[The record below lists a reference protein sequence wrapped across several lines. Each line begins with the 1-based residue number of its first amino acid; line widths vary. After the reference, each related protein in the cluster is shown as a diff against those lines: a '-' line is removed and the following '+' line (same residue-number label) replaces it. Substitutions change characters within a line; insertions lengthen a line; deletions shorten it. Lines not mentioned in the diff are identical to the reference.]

1 MLQSSYRFV
10 EEPLTHKYLSTI
22 KISNCEIFIT
32 YVNIKHRPAY
42 ENNVTSQVFSGS
54 NLTFILVMSYY
65 QACYLLVA
73 NSVKSKGVSKHVKF
87 GHQFIFVYR

>member
-42 ENNVTSQVFSGS
+42 ENNVTSH
-54 NLTFILVMSYY
+54 LTFILAMSYY

-73 NSVKSKGVSKHVKF
+73 NSVKSKGVLKHVKF